1 VIEIALLLLIV
12 AAGTGG
18 ELCVARAMK
27 QVGEVVHF
35 YPSALLDAITAA
47 LAIPW
52 LWAGLGLLVVDVL
65 ALLAMLS
72 LEKVSFV
79 IPMTALN
86 YVVGALGGKFFLG
99 ERVGPARWA
108 GILLVCAGVA
118 LVFVGGR

>member
-1 VIEIALLLLIV
+1 MIRIVLLLLIIGT
-12 AAGTGG
+12 GTGG
-18 ELCVARAMK
+18 ELCVAKAMK

-35 YPSALLDAITAA
+35 HPSALLDAIAA
-47 LAIPW
+47 ATAIPW
-52 LWAGLGLLVVDVL
+52 LWAGLVLLVIDVL

-86 YVVGALGGKFFLG
+86 YPVGALGGRFFLG

-108 GILLVCAGVA
+108 GISLVCAGVA
-118 LVFVGGR
+118 LVFVGD

>member
-1 VIEIALLLLIV
+1 MIELVLLLLIL
-12 AAGTGG
+12 ATGTGG

-35 YPSALLDAITAA
+35 HPSALLGAMTAA
-47 LAIPW
+47 LAISW
-52 LWAGLGLLVVDVL
+52 LWAGLGLLVVNVL

-79 IPMTALN
+79 IPMTALS
-86 YVVGALGGKFFLG
+86 YVVGAVGGKFFLG

-108 GILLVCAGVA
+108 GISLVCAGVA